1 MGDKLEK
8 FVRANR
14 SEFDFQEPRPELWKG
29 IEKAITPKKTI
40 PWRYYISR
48 AAAVILLIGASLV
61 VQRIWMNRVQSKP
74 GKVADVE
81 IDIPEL
87 REAEMYYS
95 GMINAKLE
103 QVKPMLSEYPS
114 LEEELNSD
122 LSELDSIYTGLKSD
136 LKDNIA
142 NHEVIEAMIQNYR
155 LRISILEDMLTFL
168 ESQQD
173 NNSINNIERI

>member
-1 MGDKLEK
+1 MSDKLEK

-14 SEFDFQEPRPELWKG
+14 AEFDVQEPRPELWQG
-29 IEKAITPKKTI
+29 IEKAIVPRKVI

-48 AAAVILLIGASLV
+48 AAMVILLIGASLIA
-61 VQRIWMNRVQSKP
+61 QRIWMNKDKTKP
-74 GKVADVE
+74 ARVADVE

-103 QVKPMLSEYPS
+103 QVKPLLSEYPT

-122 LSELDSIYTGLKSD
+122 LSELDSIYTGLKND

-168 ESQQD
+168 ESQQEND
-173 NNSINNIERI
+173 DTNNIEKI